1 LTQYPTDI
9 EHAFQA
15 LAMDERREAF
25 RPTLWY
31 IPWDVINDKEK
42 KTPDLKQ
49 VWVGRPIRMHL
60 R

>member
-1 LTQYPTDI
+1 
-9 EHAFQA
+9 
-15 LAMDERREAF
+15 MDERREAF

-49 VWVGRPIRMHL
+49 VWVGKPVLMRL
-60 R
+60 K